1 MTAMRRYA
9 FALLGLMLLAAP
21 AAAQSP
27 CPADF
32 QAQSAPLACSCS
44 TEAAVS
50 GQVWGTGDYT
60 TDSRICR
67 AAVHAGAIP
76 VSGGLVLVSP
86 APGHPRYTG
95 TTANG
100 VTTQN
105 YGPWPASFTVDAVQ
119 SCPQTFENE
128 PAPMTC
134 ACTAE
139 AGRTGAVWGSG
150 TYTTDSRICRAAI
163 HAGAIQADGGI
174 VIVTPGPGLASY
186 AGSSANGVTTASFG
200 RWGGSFT
207 VAAATGAPSSR
218 APAAALPA
226 CPADFEGRTED
237 LACRCSAAQIAIG
250 SVYGTGIFTADSAI
264 CRAARQSGVIGPEGG
279 PVSIVALAGQDE
291 YFPSTA
297 NGITTLRFGPYG
309 ASFSFRR

>member
-1 MTAMRRYA
+1 MR
-9 FALLGLMLLAAP
+9 FFILPGLLLLLAAP
-21 AAAQSP
+21 AMAQAP

-32 QAQSAPLACSCS
+32 QAHSAPLVCSCS

-50 GQVWGTGDYT
+50 GKVWGTGDYT
-60 TDSRICR
+60 TDSRVCR

-76 VSGGLVLVSP
+76 VSGGLVMVSP
-86 APGHPRYTG
+86 AEGRPTYTG
-95 TTANG
+95 TTQNG
-100 VTTQN
+100 VTTTN
-105 YGPWPASFTVDAVQ
+105 YGPWPASFNVDAIQ
-119 SCPQTFENE
+119 SCPETFENE

-134 ACTAE
+134 SCTAE
-139 AGRTGAVWGSG
+139 AGRTGTVWGTG

-163 HAGAIQADGGI
+163 HAGAITSTGG
-174 VIVTPGPGLASY
+174 VVLVTPAPGQQAY
-186 AGSSANGVTTASFG
+186 RGSAANGVTTTNYG
-200 RWGGSFT
+200 PWGGSFT
-207 VAAATGAPSSR
+207 VAPAIGDAPAPR
-218 APAAALPA
+218 APAAAALPA

-237 LACRCSAAQIAIG
+237 LACRCSAAQIATG
-250 SVYGTGIFTADSAI
+250 TVYGTGIFTADSAI

>member
-1 MTAMRRYA
+1 MRRHL
-9 FALLGLMLLAAP
+9 FVLLGLLLLAAP

-44 TEAAVS
+44 AEAAVS

-76 VSGGLVLVSP
+76 VSGGIVLVSP
-86 APGHPRYTG
+86 APGHRSYTG

-100 VTTQN
+100 VTTAS
-105 YGPWPASFTVDAVQ
+105 YGPWPASFTVDAVP

-134 ACTAE
+134 TCTAE
-139 AGRTGAVWGSG
+139 AGRIGAVWGTG

-163 HAGAIQADGGI
+163 HAGVILPGGGT
-174 VIVTPGPGLASY
+174 VIVSPAPGQQAY
-186 AGSSANGVTTASFG
+186 RGSAANGITTTSFGPWRASFTLAPA
-200 RWGGSFT
+200 S
-207 VAAATGAPSSR
+207 GAPPR
-218 APAAALPA
+218 QAPAAALPA

-237 LACRCSAAQIAIG
+237 LACRCSAAQVATGDI
-250 SVYGTGIFTADSAI
+250 YGTGIFTADSAI
-264 CRAARQSGVIGPEGG
+264 CRAARHSGVIGPEGG
-279 PVSIVALAGQDE
+279 PVSIVVLAGQDE

-297 NGITTLRFGPYG
+297 NGITSLRFGPYG